1 MLWCRLHWH
10 VAAFFLGL
18 SAALSFNAY
27 GQEQT
32 GQRIQTDIPS
42 LYQSLAGYF
51 PVGAAIWQGDIS
63 GAHSE
68 LLTRHFNSITAENA
82 MKWAVIEPVEGQFNF
97 APADALVD
105 FAKTHHMRVR
115 GHTLCW
121 HKQVPAWVFQ
131 DSDGKEMTPS
141 PANKALL
148 LRRLENHI
156 RAVVSHYKK
165 DVYAWDVVNEVID
178 PKQPDGFRRS
188 SWFLITGTDYIA
200 VAFRVAHEVDPEARL
215 YINDYDTT
223 DLPKRTLLYQLV
235 RDLRK
240 RGVPLDGVGHQ
251 MHSTIQAPSA
261 AAVVKTINLF
271 SALGVDNQITE
282 LDVSVYTDQT
292 SRYATIPE
300 ALLQQQGSQYRGYF
314 AAFRKLK
321 GKISSVTLWGQADDH
336 TWKKNFPIRRLDMPL
351 LFDEHLQAKPAFWAI
366 VDPAHRPPTR
376 AAAGQGIV
384 PPFKNRQ
391 R

>member
-1 MLWCRLHWH
+1 MFWGRLNWH
-10 VAAFFLGL
+10 VPALFLGL
-18 SAALSFNAY
+18 TVTLSLSAC
-27 GQEQT
+27 GQDRPGPQ
-32 GQRIQTDIPS
+32 IQKDIPS
-42 LYQSLAGYF
+42 LYQSFAGYF

-68 LLTRHFNSITAENA
+68 LLARHFNSITPENA
-82 MKWAVIEPVEGQFNF
+82 MKWAMIEPAEGHFNF

-105 FAKTHHMRVR
+105 FAKSHHMRVR

-131 DSDGKEMTPS
+131 DSNGKEMTPS
-141 PANKALL
+141 PENKALL

-156 RAVVSHYKK
+156 RAVVSRYKK

-178 PKQPDGFRRS
+178 PEQPDGFRNS
-188 SWFLITGTDYIA
+188 PWFLITGTDYID

-215 YINDYDTT
+215 YINDYNTT
-223 DLPKRTLLYQLV
+223 DLRKRTWLYQLV
-235 RDLRK
+235 GDLRK
-240 RGVPLDGVGHQ
+240 RGVPLDGAGHQ
-251 MHSTIQAPSA
+251 MHSNIQAPSA
-261 AAVVKTINLF
+261 AEVIITINLF
-271 SALGVDNQITE
+271 SALGVDNQVTE

-292 SRYATIPE
+292 SRYAAIPE
-300 ALLQQQGSQYRGYF
+300 ELLQQQASQYRDYF

-336 TWKKNFPIRRLDMPL
+336 TWKKGFPIQRLDLPL
-351 LFDEHLQAKPAFWAI
+351 LFDEHLQAKPAYWAI
-366 VDPAHRPPTR
+366 ADPAHRPATR
-376 AAAGQGIV
+376 GAADGVTV
-384 PPFKNRQ
+384 PPAKNPQ